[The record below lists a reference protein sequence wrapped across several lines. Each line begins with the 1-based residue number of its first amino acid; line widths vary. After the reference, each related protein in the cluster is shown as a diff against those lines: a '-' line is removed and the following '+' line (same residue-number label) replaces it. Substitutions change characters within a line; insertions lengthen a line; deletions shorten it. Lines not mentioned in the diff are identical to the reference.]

1 MASIHNLNFCHG
13 LIALP
18 IPTIAQ
24 VTVDTNSY
32 ILDIINKFI
41 INEAHIKHN
50 AKGRSQRNK

>member
-1 MASIHNLNFCHG
+1 MSRFEWYQWKYK
-13 LIALP
+13 